1 MRSSAGKWCVLY
13 PFPST
18 YTSLIFLVCALQ
30 FSVCSTIDSSK
41 CFTVFNQ
48 ESQIDIDYAKASCEA
63 SNLQLATILNENEN
77 DAVVAAAKSLSTQC
91 YSAYDWNAPVY
102 FAMRRKVPGSAGDQ
116 LNDWYTDSANHV
128 TSPYSNFASHEPN
141 NWLGTNEECV
151 NIFTGPKALH
161 STYAEEGE
169 WNDMLCDGTHQT
181 WKYISCYA
189 CMGAPQA
196 STCPCPETTNKG
208 MFPHG

>member
-1 MRSSAGKWCVLY
+1 MLENGDLY

-18 YTSLIFLVCALQ
+18 HTSLILLVCALP
-30 FSVCSTIDSSK
+30 FSVCSTIDSNR

-48 ESQIDIDYAKASCEA
+48 ESQIGIDHAKASCEA
-63 SNLQLATILNENEN
+63 SNLQLATILNEYEN
-77 DAVVAAAKSLSTQC
+77 DAVVAAAKSLSTKC
-91 YSAYDWNAPVY
+91 YGTYDWNEPVY
-102 FAMRRKVPGSAGDQ
+102 FAMRRKVHGSAGDQ
-116 LNDWYTDSANHV
+116 LTDWYTDSVNLV
-128 TSPYSNFASHEPN
+128 TSPYSNFASPVEPN
-141 NWLGTNEECV
+141 NWLGENEECV
-151 NIFTGPKALH
+151 NVFAGPKAEH

-169 WNDMLCDGTHQT
+169 WNDMLCDGTHET

-208 MFPHG
+208 MFPYGYG